1 MILQL
6 FLKFTSIFDIIII
19 IRRYEWIYG
28 SKSFV
33 SWEPNINRVIV

>member
-6 FLKFTSIFDIIII
+6 FLKFTSVFDIIII
-19 IRRYEWIYG
+19 GRYEWIYG